1 MVRYTYDDGAAT
13 LVTDEGIGFAFM
25 PCVAIAKGDGVKSL
39 TLKIT
44 HEGKE
49 QQLNASAM
57 NGVCYIDYR
66 EYIQAL
72 FSVEEI
78 RNVDYSPA
86 EGQQFKSKAMIDV
99 TIDFD
104 IEMTDGKHH
113 NESDKLF
120 SYVWGSMRRG
130 ETWNGYKHI
139 VWFKNYPFTFGV
151 FTYSKGGASRS
162 GIFIDDEIFETSD
175 AGMYELSPSLINI
188 DALVFFTSKVRYKGR
203 NAVVVYGDEPLLKTI
218 TNQIIGKPL
227 AIIDIDDES
236 DDGVYLRWIDRHGFF
251 RYWLFNEEETSDSV
265 TDDSD
270 FFAVRR
276 DDVLGKGYAH
286 SGANRRLSSR
296 KRSVKV
302 SAPLVDRDIFQML
315 VDMVSSPI
323 VDCYINEAWES
334 VTIEAGTYT
343 MNPSDELQDFACNVI
358 FTEDYLQRL

>member
-1 MVRYTYDDGAAT
+1 MVRYTYDYGATT
-13 LVTDEGIGFAFM
+13 LVMDERIGFAFM

-49 QQLNASAM
+49 QRLNASAM
-57 NGVCYIDYR
+57 NGVCCIDYR

-113 NESDKLF
+113 IESDILH
-120 SYVWGSMRRG
+120 SYVWGAMRRG
-130 ETWNGYKHI
+130 ETWNGYKHL

-151 FTYSKGGASRS
+151 FTYPKNGVKRN
-162 GIFIDDEIFETSD
+162 GILIDDEVFETED
-175 AGMYELSPSLINI
+175 GGMYELSPSLINI
-188 DALVFFTSKVRYKGR
+188 DALVFFTSIVKYKGKG
-203 NAVVVYGDEPLLKTI
+203 AVVVYDDEPRVKTI
-218 TNQIIGKPL
+218 TNSIIGKPL
-227 AIIDIDDES
+227 AVIDIDDES

-251 RYWLFNEEETSDSV
+251 RYWLFKEEETSDSV
-265 TDDSD
+265 NDDSD
-270 FFAVRR
+270 FFALRR
-276 DDVLGKGYAH
+276 DDVLGNGYVH

-343 MNPSDELQDFACNVI
+343 MNPNVELQDFACNVI